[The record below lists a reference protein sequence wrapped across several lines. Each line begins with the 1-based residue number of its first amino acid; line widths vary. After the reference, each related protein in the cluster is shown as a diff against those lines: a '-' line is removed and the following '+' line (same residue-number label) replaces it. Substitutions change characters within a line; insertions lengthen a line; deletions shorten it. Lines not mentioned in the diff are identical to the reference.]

1 MSDKKV
7 DEMIVDLN
15 KYKLED
21 YWIRIEET
29 PENEVI
35 NQYQFLYEFVFV
47 KEGVLHVENKNHQ
60 ILNFFSGG
68 DVINQQIFGVT
79 ASKKLNFI
87 CDEKT
92 SLVYINREYF
102 LNFATNNP
110 AYMKWFLDATERNNK
125 NLYNEIIKYDYPTK
139 ERIVHALQYLCN
151 KLRMEKIEGFQR
163 IPFYMDNEKIANY
176 VGVSCKEFTK
186 ILPILISK
194 QLLEKRNEGLYVKN
208 VD

>member
-1 MSDKKV
+1 MRV
-7 DEMIVDLN
+7 PIF
-15 KYKLED
+15 
-21 YWIRIEET
+21 I
-29 PENEVI
+29 I
-35 NQYQFLYEFVFV
+35 NGRFTSRLFFPIICT
-47 KEGVLHVENKNHQ
+47 VL
-60 ILNFFSGG
+60 LATCSGFNTNISTDG

>member
-29 PENEVI
+29 SENEVI

-60 ILNFFSGG
+60 ILNFFSDG

-79 ASKKLNFI
+79 ASKKLN
-87 CDEKT
+87 
-92 SLVYINREYF
+92 
-102 LNFATNNP
+102 
-110 AYMKWFLDATERNNK
+110 
-125 NLYNEIIKYDYPTK
+125 
-139 ERIVHALQYLCN
+139 
-151 KLRMEKIEGFQR
+151 
-163 IPFYMDNEKIANY
+163 
-176 VGVSCKEFTK
+176 
-186 ILPILISK
+186 
-194 QLLEKRNEGLYVKN
+194 
-208 VD
+208 